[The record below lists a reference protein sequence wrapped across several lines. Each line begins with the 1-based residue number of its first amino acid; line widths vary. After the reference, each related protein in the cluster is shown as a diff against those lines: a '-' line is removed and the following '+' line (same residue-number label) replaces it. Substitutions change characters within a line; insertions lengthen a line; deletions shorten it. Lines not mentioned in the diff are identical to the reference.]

1 MDNAEPL
8 FLYNHSSPKVERT
21 ILESITEDEQ
31 LNSAQTIWQQEN
43 AFYSDE
49 YQRQAYPNF
58 YDNQGYENWNQEGI
72 VDLTGRTDPPLFSR
86 EEAQYQEYQE
96 NFAHHQQQQQ
106 AYEAQHAAYD
116 YPAFDHGID
125 VGLPQVHSMGNGLVG
140 GWDEEAY
147 HQSIDPYAS
156 TTQTIVFP
164 HPSTHEDSSSPPVSP
179 SPPVSSHECW
189 MKEFHQNFPS
199 GQHQRYPYDKSYMD
213 ENESEGSY
221 TGASSFSNE
230 NPYKKWEEF
239 CTMYANPGST
249 QIQLWQFL
257 LELLKTPKHQHC
269 ITWEGGEGEFRM
281 IDPDEVARLWGDR
294 KGKPNMNYGKLSR
307 ALRYYYEK
315 GRMTKLHGK
324 RYAYKF
330 NIEVIKR
337 AEIDNSH

>member
-1 MDNAEPL
+1 MDSAEPL
-8 FLYNHSSPKVERT
+8 FLYNHNSPKVERT

-31 LNSAQTIWQQEN
+31 QSLAQAQTDYWQQEN
-43 AFYSDE
+43 YYGED
-49 YQRQAYPNF
+49 YQRQAYGAY
-58 YDNQGYENWNQEGI
+58 YDDQGYENWGHDGI
-72 VDLTGRTDPPLFSR
+72 VDLTGRNDPPLVNR
-86 EEAQYQEYQE
+86 EAQYQEYQE
-96 NFAHHQQQQQ
+96 NFAQQQQ
-106 AYEAQHAAYD
+106 AYEQHQYSN
-116 YPAFDHGID
+116 YQNFDHGID
-125 VGLPQVHSMGNGLVG
+125 VGLPQVHSMGG
-140 GWDEEAY
+140 GSFHGWEEEAY
-147 HQSIDPYAS
+147 HQPMDPYAT

-164 HPSTHEDSSSPPVSP
+164 HPHEDSSTPPESP
-179 SPPVSSHECW
+179 SPPIREEGW
-189 MKEFHQNFPS
+189 MREFHQNFPS
-199 GQHQRYPYDKSYMD
+199 GQHHRYPYDKSYMD
-213 ENESEGSY
+213 ENDSDGSY
-221 TGASSFSNE
+221 NGASTYSTE

-239 CTMYANPGST
+239 CTIYANPGST

-337 AEIDNSH
+337 AEIDGAQ